1 MSVVP
6 KVSVCIITYNH
17 EGYIGACLSSILAQV
32 VDFQFEIIIAD
43 DCSSDKT
50 REVICDFVER
60 YPGRIKTIFH
70 ERNVGVCANYK
81 SAHDAA
87 LGEYVAHC
95 DGDDFWYSGK
105 LAKQV
110 ETLDVNP
117 GAVQCWTCA
126 NVVDDGGKVI
136 RLFPSKL
143 GRIFYPKI
151 ISSKNIALSYALVGQ
166 HSTQLYRRNVRPVVD
181 LDEYLDY
188 WVAFNLSRHG
198 ESIYLKEVLGAYRFT
213 TTPSITRNTNAKKK
227 AVDYLAR
234 HLLDVYRIDP
244 SYGIYVKSN
253 LMCRLLFSKLKGHD
267 VSEVKFSLDNLSHV
281 KFSFFL
287 FLKSFF
293 YFLVQ
298 KI

>member
-32 VDFQFEIIIAD
+32 VDFEFEIIIAD

-50 REVICDFVER
+50 REVICDFIER

-126 NVVDDGGKVI
+126 NVVDDSGKVI

-143 GRIFYPKI
+143 GKIFYPKI

-166 HSTQLYRRNVRPVVD
+166 HSTQLYRRKVRPVVD

-253 LMCRLLFSKLKGHD
+253 LMCRLLFSTLKGHD

-287 FLKSFF
+287 FLKSSF